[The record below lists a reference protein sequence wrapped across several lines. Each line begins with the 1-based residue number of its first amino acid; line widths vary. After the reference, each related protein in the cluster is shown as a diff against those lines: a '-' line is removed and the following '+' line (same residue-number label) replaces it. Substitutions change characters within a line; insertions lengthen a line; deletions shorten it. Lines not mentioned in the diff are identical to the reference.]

1 MLGVHDAMSNVNRVL
16 MCIHVLCACGV
27 DGVYM
32 LLGLLVYS
40 AIVGIQRY
48 EIDDVAYV
56 QPCRDSCA
64 DAVLTTHLIMSL
76 VTKS

>member
-1 MLGVHDAMSNVNRVL
+1 MILGVHDAMPNVNRAL
-16 MCIHVLCACGV
+16 MCVRVLCACGV

-32 LLGLLVYS
+32 LLDLLVYS
-40 AIVGIQRY
+40 VIAGIQRY
-48 EIDDVAYV
+48 EMTYV

-64 DAVLTTHLIMSL
+64 EAVLTTHLIMSL